1 MFGELR
7 IGKSLSF
14 IILLLLTCTTLGND
28 VQIEQLTFCGQASSD
43 KPSSSLVFVST
54 LDGKISALDT
64 SQQGKVQWSV
74 QLNDSPM
81 LSSNIHRRELNNNG
95 QWVRLI
101 PSLNGGLYKF
111 DGENVEA
118 VPINSDNLLQT
129 SYRYTDDLVF
139 SGGKETQSY
148 GVSSLTGQVLY
159 ECDING
165 CTNKTDGNA
174 QIDQEVLI
182 IQRFQKTVRAIEP
195 RTGHE
200 RWNFSVGQHVL
211 SLVPQEDLDCHD
223 DSPAPLKLDLKFE
236 LKVIVPEGRILA
248 VDKLQPDAVLWQH
261 QFDSPIVSIW
271 QADYSTESRTYDSLK
286 QVDLF
291 SGSQWIWGSES
302 SLSPSI
308 YLGMHEKQLYIQESQ
323 TLHEMLDTSPK
334 KVVHT
339 PKFPWQP
346 YPAISNAVA
355 IKNVEEQEVGQKVS
369 GSTDESQTTALSVL
383 YASSYVNGNG
393 YYLYTDNDLHLKDNK
408 QCNNST
414 TPDIAT
420 EGIEELSLTD
430 YLNEGDDTPVRVII
444 VSLWYWWKEVVII
457 SITTAALLNF
467 MLTQRLLNATT
478 PTRDAILPP
487 LIVERHIETK
497 INDTKLQ
504 TDISNGSDFKSR
516 YLTDFEPID
525 CLGKG
530 GYGVVFEAKNKIDDC
545 NYAIKRI
552 ALQNSRDSR
561 ERVMREVKALAK
573 LDHHNIVRYF
583 NAWLECPPMGWQ
595 EEHDQ
600 YWVDKQKFPPSE
612 FSTGLSPG
620 ASKPSD
626 SVCIDVPQSNPSSI
640 DSAFEA
646 YKLDDHNDDSDSF
659 IVFEKSNSDEN
670 KETASIIDLT
680 EGKHPIGTSHLSNDI
695 KVSVPCNTY
704 GSYSKSSLCSNEA
717 IRMNIEN
724 EIDKSDK
731 KRSLSLS
738 LDNKTKSVKRKPMKM
753 FLYIQM
759 QLCQRLSL
767 REWLKQQVEP
777 RNAQHTLKIFRQIV
791 DAVEYVHLQG
801 LIHRDLKPSNIFFAF
816 DDKVKIGDFGLVTAM
831 TVGCDE
837 VPDERPEINKFKNT
851 VHTARVGTH
860 LYMSPEQMTGQ
871 AYDYKV
877 DIYSLGIIL
886 YELLVPFKTEMERT
900 IALRDLRKSIFP
912 SDFSLKYTAE
922 YNLLKMMLDENPKKR
937 PTTLGI
943 KARPPLANVQTA
955 GSLDVDQERWHFDL
969 PQKSRHSSFTSSSS
983 GESWESIS

>member
-28 VQIEQLTFCGQASSD
+28 VKIEQLTFCGQASSD

-165 CTNKTDGNA
+165 CTNKTDGND

-291 SGSQWIWGSES
+291 SGSQWVWGSES

-646 YKLDDHNDDSDSF
+646 YKLDNHNDDSDSF

-680 EGKHPIGTSHLSNDI
+680 EGKHPIGTSHLSN
-695 KVSVPCNTY
+695 
-704 GSYSKSSLCSNEA
+704 
-717 IRMNIEN
+717 
-724 EIDKSDK
+724 EI
-731 KRSLSLS
+731 
-738 LDNKTKSVKRKPMKM
+738 
-753 FLYIQM
+753 
-759 QLCQRLSL
+759 
-767 REWLKQQVEP
+767 
-777 RNAQHTLKIFRQIV
+777 
-791 DAVEYVHLQG
+791 
-801 LIHRDLKPSNIFFAF
+801 KPSNIFFAF

-969 PQKSRHSSFTSSSS
+969 PQKSRHSSVTSSSS

>member
-28 VQIEQLTFCGQASSD
+28 VKIEQLTFCGQASSD

-148 GVSSLTGQVLY
+148 GVSSLTGQILY
-159 ECDING
+159 ECNING
-165 CTNKTDGNA
+165 CTNKTDGND

-211 SLVPQEDLDCHD
+211 SLVSQEDLDCHD
-223 DSPAPLKLDLKFE
+223 DAPAPLKVDLKFE

-620 ASKPSD
+620 TSKPSD
-626 SVCIDVPQSNPSSI
+626 SVCIDVPSSI

-670 KETASIIDLT
+670 KETASMIDLT

-695 KVSVPCNTY
+695 
-704 GSYSKSSLCSNEA
+704 
-717 IRMNIEN
+717 
-724 EIDKSDK
+724 
-731 KRSLSLS
+731 
-738 LDNKTKSVKRKPMKM
+738 
-753 FLYIQM
+753 
-759 QLCQRLSL
+759 
-767 REWLKQQVEP
+767 
-777 RNAQHTLKIFRQIV
+777 
-791 DAVEYVHLQG
+791 
-801 LIHRDLKPSNIFFAF
+801 KPSNIFFAF

-955 GSLDVDQERWHFDL
+955 GSLDVDQECWHFDL
-969 PQKSRHSSFTSSSS
+969 PPKSRHSSVTSSSS

>member
-695 KVSVPCNTY
+695 K
-704 GSYSKSSLCSNEA
+704 
-717 IRMNIEN
+717 
-724 EIDKSDK
+724 
-731 KRSLSLS
+731 
-738 LDNKTKSVKRKPMKM
+738 
-753 FLYIQM
+753 
-759 QLCQRLSL
+759 
-767 REWLKQQVEP
+767 
-777 RNAQHTLKIFRQIV
+777 
-791 DAVEYVHLQG
+791 
-801 LIHRDLKPSNIFFAF
+801 PSNIFFAF

>member
-28 VQIEQLTFCGQASSD
+28 VKIEQLTFCGQASSD

-139 SGGKETQSY
+139 SGGKETRSY
-148 GVSSLTGQVLY
+148 GVSSLTGQILY
-159 ECDING
+159 ECNING
-165 CTNKTDGNA
+165 CTNKTDGND

-200 RWNFSVGQHVL
+200 RWNFSVGQHAL

-223 DSPAPLKLDLKFE
+223 DAPAPLKLDLKFE

-620 ASKPSD
+620 TSKPSD
-626 SVCIDVPQSNPSSI
+626 SVCIDVPSSI

-670 KETASIIDLT
+670 KETASMIDLT

-695 KVSVPCNTY
+695 
-704 GSYSKSSLCSNEA
+704 
-717 IRMNIEN
+717 
-724 EIDKSDK
+724 
-731 KRSLSLS
+731 
-738 LDNKTKSVKRKPMKM
+738 
-753 FLYIQM
+753 
-759 QLCQRLSL
+759 
-767 REWLKQQVEP
+767 
-777 RNAQHTLKIFRQIV
+777 
-791 DAVEYVHLQG
+791 
-801 LIHRDLKPSNIFFAF
+801 KPSNIFFAF

-837 VPDERPEINKFKNT
+837 VPDERSEINKFKNT

-969 PQKSRHSSFTSSSS
+969 PQKSRHSSVTSSSS